1 MTPQTRRTI
10 ANVLVVLAALAA
22 LSGAGPAF
30 AAPAQQAILPA
41 GPAPVVA
48 VTTDPP
54 VILAA
59 GDIAKCNR
67 EEDALTGYL
76 LDINPGIVLSIG
88 DNAYEAGS
96 LQEFTDCYGPTWGR
110 HLDRI
115 YPVPGN
121 HEYLTGGASG
131 YYTYFGDRATP
142 LEPGCTA
149 ECAGYY
155 SFNYAGWHVV
165 ALNSEIPS
173 DPGTPQEQWLRADLA
188 ANPAV
193 CTLAFWHK
201 PRFSSGVSL
210 GGTGQGLFNALYEY
224 GADIVL
230 SGHDHNYER
239 FAPQDPGGKLDLERG
254 IRQFVIGTGGNG
266 LRGLRFIQPNTEA
279 SDSDTWGIVK
289 FTLRADG
296 YDWEFLPIPGQ
307 TWTDKGSANCVT
319 APGVATQPIA
329 AAAPVVAPAGDTA
342 ATTGATT
349 GAGAAAAPLTPV
361 AGAQYTIVAGD
372 TLSLIGLRYGIDWR
386 ALAAANG
393 LTEDSIIEIGQV
405 ITLIGVDDV
414 AATTT
419 AAAAT
424 PAAVTPA
431 AAVATPASAST
442 YTVQAG
448 DTLLGIAVRF
458 SVSRRSLA
466 AANNLAVGAELQVGQ
481 ALTIPGQTA
490 AAVAPVAPA
499 AASAAAAATGGRT
512 HTVAS
517 GDTIIT
523 IAVQYG
529 LDWQELLRI
538 NGLQPDSLIQ
548 IGQVIRLD

>member
-1 MTPQTRRTI
+1 MTSHIVRTAI
-10 ANVLVVLAALAA
+10 IMLVMVAALAA
-22 LSGAGPAF
+22 WNGPLAL
-30 AAPAQQAILPA
+30 AAPQQQAVLPA
-41 GPAPVVA
+41 GPAPDAPVA
-48 VTTDPP
+48 TDPP

-96 LQEFTDCYGPTWGR
+96 IQEFTDCYGPTWGR

-121 HEYLTGGASG
+121 HEYLTGGANG
-131 YYTYFGDRATP
+131 YFTYFGDRATP
-142 LEPGCTA
+142 LEPGCRK

-155 SFNYAGWHVV
+155 SFNYAGWHIV

-193 CTLAFWHK
+193 CTLAYWHK

-254 IRQFVIGTGGNG
+254 IRQFVVGTGGTG

-279 SDSDTWGIVK
+279 SDSDTWGILK

-319 APGVATQPIA
+319 APGVPTQPLA
-329 AAAPVVAPAGDTA
+329 ASVIPAAVTA
-342 ATTGATT
+342 ADAGA
-349 GAGAAAAPLTPV
+349 GAGAAAPAAVLTPV

-386 ALAAANG
+386 ELAAANG

-405 ITLIGVDDV
+405 ITLIGVED
-414 AATTT
+414 ATVPAGTT
-419 AAAAT
+419 ATSTTAVATAA
-424 PAAVTPA
+424 P
-431 AAVATPASAST
+431 VATPAPST
-442 YTVQAG
+442 YTVEAG

-466 AANNLAVGAELQVGQ
+466 AANGLAVGDQPQVGQ
-481 ALTIPGQTA
+481 VLTIPGQTA
-490 AAVAPVAPA
+490 AAALLATPATAPAPA
-499 AASAAAAATGGRT
+499 AAGGRT

-548 IGQVIRLD
+548 IGQVIRLE

>member
-1 MTPQTRRTI
+1 
-10 ANVLVVLAALAA
+10 
-22 LSGAGPAF
+22 
-30 AAPAQQAILPA
+30 
-41 GPAPVVA
+41 VVA

-76 LDINPGIVLSIG
+76 LDLNPGIVLSIG

-155 SFNYAGWHVV
+155 SFNYAGWHIV

-319 APGVATQPIA
+319 APGVPTQPIA
-329 AAAPVVAPAGDTA
+329 AVLPVVAPAGDTA
-342 ATTGATT
+342 ATTG
-349 GAGAAAAPLTPV
+349 GAAAAAPLTPV

-393 LTEDSIIEIGQV
+393 LTEESIIEIGQV

-414 AATTT
+414 AAVPAATPAT
-419 AAAAT
+419 AATPAAAT
-424 PAAVTPA
+424 PAASAT
-431 AAVATPASAST
+431 ATPSS
-442 YTVQAG
+442 YTVQEG

-458 SVSRRSLA
+458 SISRRSLA
-466 AANNLAVGAELQVGQ
+466 AANGLAVGEQVQVGQ
-481 ALTIPGQTA
+481 VLTIPGQ
-490 AAVAPVAPA
+490 AAVAAPVTAPVAA
-499 AASAAAAATGGRT
+499 AGATGGGRT

-529 LDWQELLRI
+529 LDWQELLRL

>member
-1 MTPQTRRTI
+1 MTAQIRRTI
-10 ANVLVVLAALAA
+10 VNLLVVLAALAA

-30 AAPAQQAILPA
+30 AAPPAQSLPA
-41 GPAPVVA
+41 GPAPQVPSP
-48 VTTDPP
+48 TDPP

-76 LDINPGIVLSIG
+76 LDINPGIVLGIG

-96 LQEFTDCYGPTWGR
+96 LQEFNDCYGPTWGR

-121 HEYLTGGASG
+121 HEYLTGGAAG

-142 LEPGCTA
+142 LEPGCRK
-149 ECAGYY
+149 ECGGYY
-155 SFNYAGWHVV
+155 SFNYAGWHIV

-201 PRFSSGVSL
+201 PRYSSGRHM
-210 GGTGQGLFNALYEY
+210 GGTGQGLWNALYDY

-230 SGHDHNYER
+230 SGHDHDYER
-239 FAPQDPGGKLDLERG
+239 FAPQDGGGKLDNERG
-254 IRQFVIGTGGNG
+254 IRQFVVGTGGDA
-266 LRGLRFIQPNTEA
+266 LRDYRFIQPNSEVRN
-279 SDSDTWGIVK
+279 SDTWGIIK
-289 FTLRADG
+289 FTLRPDG

-319 APGVATQPIA
+319 APGVPTQPVA
-329 AAAPVVAPAGDTA
+329 AVAPAVA
-342 ATTGATT
+342 ATAD
-349 GAGAAAAPLTPV
+349 AAPAAAAAAPLTPV

-405 ITLIGVDDV
+405 ITLIGVEDAAV
-414 AATTT
+414 AA
-419 AAAAT
+419 A
-424 PAAVTPA
+424 PAVTPA
-431 AAVATPASAST
+431 ATTAVAPVASVAPAAST

-466 AANNLAVGAELQVGQ
+466 AANNLAVGDPLQVGQ
-481 ALTIPGQTA
+481 VLTIPGQTA
-490 AAVAPVAPA
+490 AAAPA
-499 AASAAAAATGGRT
+499 APATTAAATAATGGRT

-517 GDTIIT
+517 GDTIIS

-548 IGQVIRLD
+548 IGQVIRLE